1 MSQAIN
7 KEDIISGSPF
17 KDIADEM
24 QVALGTLEKFD
35 AKIVNIATHLQKD
48 LVASN
53 QKTLQSIEA
62 VNKAELEAE
71 KLLLAKIKTQQAE
84 LKLQEQLIVAQNKA
98 EKAHQ
103 QKEKQY
109 NREIQQAE
117 KANSVYSKV
126 DKKLSD
132 MVKRYRELAI
142 RKELGAKLTDKEA
155 KDMDFLA
162 AKIQKYDTAL
172 KNVDATT
179 GKYQRNVGN
188 YKSTFD
194 GMTFSV
200 TQLAREMPAFG
211 NSVQTGFMAISN
223 NLPMFFDEIA
233 KLKQENIEL
242 AKSGEQTKSVFK
254 TLAGSLMS
262 TQVLLSVGVTLLTL
276 YGAKLVEW
284 GSSLFK
290 VNKEVDEHAQKMAY
304 MNKQR
309 KESAEQL
316 AQESSE
322 FIGNINALRMSNAN
336 SKERSKMISEINE
349 KYGTSLKNLKDEKAF
364 TDQLNASVGDYL
376 KLQIENIRQKQNLE
390 KIENNIIL
398 QDRLRNSI
406 KTQQEKV
413 KFAEQANKLEER
425 AIDLLNQRK
434 KADGTNETSADRER
448 SKRLTNEANI
458 LNEQARIL
466 KEKAGVTSY
475 QQETF
480 VLEQLNNELGLA
492 EKRMLTY
499 DVNVNLGAKSTK
511 NATKTQ
517 KQFNTEIEYTNDY
530 ISQQIE
536 LLKEL
541 QDLENQRLSD
551 LQQSNIDDVY
561 ANMMKRVTETGIIE
575 IDELERL
582 INEKTSQ
589 DIKYLEAKTN
599 AEIAQLEFVYQAE
612 KKIRKDNLDAKYK
625 DLILG
630 AKGNEKA
637 IEEINANYKIATQ
650 NLDAEEVKRREDV
663 EAKKVILAK
672 KSKKEVKEIE
682 KKGNEEIN
690 QMNDALID
698 AQIEYYKTENEL
710 AEKQAKE
717 KAKREA
723 EQLQFF
729 QQIQEAITDFLKDQI
744 DKRIAELQREFDFA
758 KQNQDRLQNLA
769 AQGNIF
775 AKDSIAEQIQI
786 QRDAQQEQMRLEK
799 QKQNLDMISTGL
811 KTFEGEISKGKSP
824 AEALATTL
832 VTTKTLVGLLSNLNF
847 FAKGTD
853 NAPEGYAVTDEQGA
867 ELHLDKQGNIKDFGS
882 TKGAQMKY
890 LEKGDKI
897 ITASKTAQL
906 FSEISNAKKIASVK
920 DVAGNSYDLKP
931 LLQEMQGMRT
941 DIKNNATQIKV
952 HWDTM
957 GNIIEQVTKG
967 NDRVTNRYRV
977 KQ

>member
-17 KDIADEM
+17 KDIAEEM

-35 AKIVNIATHLQKD
+35 AKIINIATHLQKD

-84 LKLQEQLIVAQNKA
+84 LKLQEQQRKATEAQ
-98 EKAHQ
+98 ERSQ
-103 QKEKQY
+103 
-109 NREIQQAE
+109 E
-117 KANSVYSKV
+117 KANKATERAINLKEKENSAYSRV
-126 DKKLSD
+126 DKILAKTIKD
-132 MVKRYRELAI
+132 YRDLAI
-142 RKELGAKLTDKEA
+142 KKELNLKISDKEIA
-155 KDMDFLA
+155 RMETLA
-162 AKIQKYDTAL
+162 GRIAKYDTAL

-223 NLPMFFDEIA
+223 NLPMFFDEIQ
-233 KLKQENIEL
+233 KLKQANIEL
-242 AKSGEQTKSVFK
+242 AKSGEPTKSVFK

-276 YGAKLVEW
+276 YGAKLVEFVF
-284 GSSLFK
+284 SSSEA
-290 VNKEVDEHAQKMAY
+290 NKAIEQQNNLRKAQNEEMK
-304 MNKQR
+304 K
-309 KESAEQL
+309 SAEFL
-316 AQESSE
+316 AKETNN
-322 FIGNINALRMSNAN
+322 FVGLILRLRESNAN
-336 SKERSKMISEINE
+336 SKERNSLIKEINKE
-349 KYGTSLKNLKDEKAF
+349 YGT
-364 TDQLNASVGDYL
+364 T
-376 KLQIENIRQKQNLE
+376 
-390 KIENNIIL
+390 
-398 QDRLRNSI
+398 
-406 KTQQEKV
+406 
-413 KFAEQANKLEER
+413 
-425 AIDLLNQRK
+425 
-434 KADGTNETSADRER
+434 
-448 SKRLTNEANI
+448 LTNM
-458 LNEQARIL
+458 
-466 KEKAGVTSY
+466 
-475 QQETF
+475 
-480 VLEQLNNELGLA
+480 NNELYFQLSLNSA
-492 EKRMLTY
+492 LHDYITFQRLKYRLTATEEKRGKLLEREFELENQLRKIHKDAINAIKAKNFQTEEEKKFIKEKFNLETMLLTQSQFLNTEQY
-499 DVNVNLGAKSTK
+499 DKLKEIKIIRDELESLTK
-511 NATKTQ
+511 NELYLLKEIGKYNFKDPKDKDKVDKQ
-517 KQFNTEIEYTNDY
+517 KQLNTELQYTNDY
-530 ISQQIE
+530 ISEQLK

-541 QDLENQRLSD
+541 QDINNKDVSD
-551 LQQSNIDDVY
+551 LMAQQIEDNFR
-561 ANMMKRVTETGIIE
+561 NLMKKVTETGEFEVDYLEYLIE
-575 IDELERL
+575 AKSKLDKSYIDERT
-582 INEKTSQ
+582 I
-589 DIKYLEAKTN
+589 
-599 AEIAQLEFVYQAE
+599 AEIESIEFVYDAE
-612 KKIRKDNLDAKYK
+612 MKLRRATLDAKYR
-625 DLILG
+625 DLLAQENLTAEARLEIENNYNKALEQLD
-630 AKGNEKA
+630 NEELSRYNDLQTKIVIIKKKSEA
-637 IEEINANYKIATQ
+637 EKTEIDKQANEDSKNRNEELIQAQIDFYKKQ
-650 NLDAEEVKRREDV
+650 DEQRKKDAEEKKKKD
-663 EAKKVILAK
+663 EA
-672 KSKKEVKEIE
+672 E
-682 KKGNEEIN
+682 KKRLE
-690 QMNDALID
+690 
-698 AQIEYYKTENEL
+698 
-710 AEKQAKE
+710 
-717 KAKREA
+717 
-723 EQLQFF
+723 EQLQVF
-729 QQIQEAITDFLKDQI
+729 QQIQEAITDFLKQQI
-744 DKRIAELQREFDFA
+744 DQRIALLQKESDFA
-758 KQNQDRLQNLA
+758 KSQQDYLQNLA

-775 AKDSIAEQIQI
+775 AEQSIAEQIQI
-786 QRDAQQEQMRLEK
+786 QRDAQEEQMRLEK

-897 ITASKTAQL
+897 ITASKTAQI

-931 LLQEMQGMRT
+931 LLQEMQGMRN

>member
-7 KEDIISGSPF
+7 KEDIISGNPF
-17 KDIADEM
+17 KDIAEEM

-35 AKIVNIATHLQKD
+35 AKIINIATHLQKD

-62 VNKAELEAE
+62 VNKAEIEAE

-103 QKEKQY
+103 QKEKAY

-162 AKIQKYDTAL
+162 SKIQKYDTAL

-223 NLPMFFDEIA
+223 NLPMFFDEIQ
-233 KLKQENIEL
+233 KLKQANIEL
-242 AKSGEQTKSVFK
+242 AKSGEPTKNVFK
-254 TLAGSLMS
+254 TLASSLLS

-290 VNKEVDEHAQKMAY
+290 VNKGIDEHAQKMAY

-309 KESAEQL
+309 KESSEFIANES
-316 AQESSE
+316 AQ
-322 FIGNINALRMSNAN
+322 FIGNINLLRKSNEN
-336 SKERSKMISEINE
+336 SKERSTLISQINE
-349 KYGTSLKNLKDEKAF
+349 KYGTTLKNLKNEKEF
-364 TDQLNASVGDYL
+364 QKQLNDEVGVYL
-376 KLQIENIRQKQNLE
+376 EMQIEKYRQQQNEQKIITNLQLQDKLRFDNQKRQKELNQLKKE
-390 KIENNIIL
+390 EIIL
-398 QDRLRNSI
+398 N
-406 KTQQEKV
+406 QQ
-413 KFAEQANKLEER
+413 AE
-425 AIDLLNQRK
+425 
-434 KADGTNETSADRER
+434 SM
-448 SKRLTNEANI
+448 SKRV
-458 LNEQARIL
+458 
-466 KEKAGVTSY
+466 GVTPQSMELMY
-475 QQETF
+475 NRIKANSDAQKENTETIKS
-480 VLEQLNNELGLA
+480 NNEELAKA
-492 EKRMLTY
+492 EKRLLNY
-499 DVNVNLGAKSTK
+499 DIAVEVD
-511 NATKTQ
+511 TKTTKKDTEAK

-551 LQQSNIDDVY
+551 LQQQNINDVY
-561 ANMMKRVTETGIIE
+561 ANMMKRVTETGQLE
-575 IDELERL
+575 VDELERL
-582 INEKTSQ
+582 INEKTAQ

-625 DLILG
+625 DLLSQENLP
-630 AKGNEKA
+630 AEKRKE
-637 IEEINANYKIATQ
+637 IEANYQKALTD
-650 NLDAEEVKRREDV
+650 LDNEEQKRYEDV
-663 EAKKVILAK
+663 QAKKVIIAK
-672 KSKKEVKEIE
+672 KSKKEVTEIE

-723 EQLQFF
+723 EQLQVF
-729 QQIQEAITDFLKDQI
+729 QQIQEAITDFLKQQI
-744 DKRIAELQREFDFA
+744 DQRIALLQKESDFA
-758 KQNQDRLQNLA
+758 KSQQDYLQGLA
-769 AQGNIF
+769 QQGNIF

-786 QRDAQQEQMRLEK
+786 QRDAQEEQMRLEK
-799 QKQNLDMISTGL
+799 QKQNLEMISTGL

-867 ELHLDKQGNIKDFGS
+867 ELHLDKNGNIKDFGS

-931 LLQEMQGMRT
+931 LLQEMQGMRN

>member
-35 AKIVNIATHLQKD
+35 AKIINIATHLQKD

-103 QKEKQY
+103 QKEKAY

-126 DKKLSD
+126 DKKLAD
-132 MVKRYRELAI
+132 MVKTYRDLAI

-162 AKIQKYDTAL
+162 KKISYYDSAL
-172 KNVDATT
+172 KSVDATS
-179 GKYQRNVGN
+179 GKFGRNVGN
-188 YKSTFD
+188 YASGWNGLAMSINQITREAPAAAVSMNTF
-194 GMTFSV
+194 F
-200 TQLAREMPAFG
+200 L
-211 NSVQTGFMAISN
+211 AISN
-223 NLPMFFDEIA
+223 NLPMFFDELK
-233 KLKQENIEL
+233 KLKDANIEL
-242 AKSGEQTKSVFK
+242 AKSGQPTQSVFK
-254 TLAGSLMS
+254 QFLGSLFSMQ
-262 TQVLLSVGVTLLTL
+262 TALSVGVTLLTL

-284 GSSLFK
+284 GASLFQNTK
-290 VNKEVDEHAQKMAY
+290 AIKEQ
-304 MNKQR
+304 
-309 KESAEQL
+309 EQAL
-316 AQESSE
+316 KSQSEAKKRYNEEIKKGREYIANESSE
-322 FIGNINALRMSNAN
+322 MVGNLLMLKRTNEG
-336 SKERSKMISEINE
+336 SKERSELIKSINE
-349 KYGTSLKNLKDEKAF
+349 EYGTTLKNIQDETLF
-364 TDQLNASVGDYL
+364 Q
-376 KLQIENIRQKQNLE
+376 
-390 KIENNIIL
+390 
-398 QDRLRNSI
+398 
-406 KTQQEKV
+406 
-413 KFAEQANKLEER
+413 
-425 AIDLLNQRK
+425 
-434 KADGTNETSADRER
+434 
-448 SKRLTNEANI
+448 
-458 LNEQARIL
+458 
-466 KEKAGVTSY
+466 
-475 QQETF
+475 
-480 VLEQLNNELGLA
+480 EQLNDAIAQFIEYKRIQYQIQRNDEKIKLNLQYQEKEKDQLIKLGITRRDLMIMEDYGFDKMMQNRAKAYNDLVKLGASEKSLEIFRTSPLA
-492 EKRMLTY
+492 EENIKNLVVYNKHLDDYGYWLSVLNGQTGTY
-499 DVNVNLGAKSTK
+499 GKTK
-511 NATKTQ
+511 GGATKAE

-541 QDLENQRLSD
+541 QDLENQRLAD
-551 LQQSNIDDVY
+551 LQQQNIEDVY
-561 ANMMKRVTETGIIE
+561 ANMMKQVTETGKLE
-575 IDELERL
+575 VDELERL
-582 INEKTSQ
+582 INEKTAQ

-599 AEIAQLEFVYQAE
+599 AEIQQLEFVYDAE
-612 KKIRKDNLDAKYK
+612 MKLRRASVDAKYK
-625 DLILG
+625 DLL
-630 AKGNEKA
+630 AQKDLPQDKRLE
-637 IEEINANYKIATQ
+637 IEANYQKALTD
-650 NLDAEEVKRREDV
+650 LDNEEQKRYEDV
-663 EAKKVILAK
+663 QAKKVILAK

-698 AQIEYYKTENEL
+698 AQIEFYKTKNEKS
-710 AEKQAKE
+710 AEQRKKEEEEAKKKKE
-717 KAKREA
+717 KEL
-723 EQLQFF
+723 EQLKVF
-729 QQIQEAITDFLKDQI
+729 QQIQEAITDFLKEQI
-744 DKRIAELQREFDFA
+744 DKRIALLQKESDFA
-758 KQNQDRLQNLA
+758 KNQQDYLQNLA
-769 AQGNIF
+769 ANGNIF
-775 AKDSIAEQIQI
+775 AKESIAEQIKI
-786 QRDAQQEQMRLEK
+786 QREAQQEQMRLEK
-799 QKQNLDMISTGL
+799 QKQNIEMISTGL
-811 KTFEGEISKGKSP
+811 KTFEAEISKGKSP

-832 VTTKTLVGLLSNLNF
+832 VSTKTLVQLLSNLNF

-867 ELHLDKQGNIKDFGS
+867 ELHLDKNGNIKDFGS

-897 ITASKTAQL
+897 ITASKTAQI

-920 DVAGNSYDLKP
+920 DAAGNSYDLKP
-931 LLQEMQGMRT
+931 LLQEMQGMRN

>member
-24 QVALGTLEKFD
+24 QVALTTLEKFD
-35 AKIVNIATHLQKD
+35 AKIVNIASHLQKD

-71 KLLLAKIKTQQAE
+71 KLLQAKLKTQQAE
-84 LKLQEQLIVAQNKA
+84 IKLQEQQRKATEAQERSQERANKA
-98 EKAHQ
+98 TERAIKL
-103 QKEKQY
+103 
-109 NREIQQAE
+109 AE
-117 KANSVYSKV
+117 KESSLYSTVDRKLAN
-126 DKKLSD
+126 
-132 MVKRYRELAI
+132 MVKTYRDLAI
-142 RKELGAKLTDKEA
+142 RKELTGKLSKDEQRDYDHLAK
-155 KDMDFLA
+155 
-162 AKIQKYDTAL
+162 KIQYYDTAL

-233 KLKQENIEL
+233 KLKKENIEL

-254 TLAGSLMS
+254 TLAGSILS

-290 VNKEVDEHAQKMAY
+290 VNKEADEHAKKQAY
-304 MNKQR
+304 INKQR
-309 KESAEQL
+309 KESTEQL
-316 AQESSE
+316 AQESAE

-364 TDQLNASVGDYL
+364 TDQLNTAVGTYL
-376 KLQIENIRQKQNLE
+376 KLQIENIRQKQNLQ

-406 KTQQEKV
+406 KEQNEKV
-413 KFAEQANKLEER
+413 KFAEKANKLEEQ
-425 AIDLLNQRK
+425 AIALLEKRK
-434 KADGTNETSADRER
+434 KADGTYETQADRER

-458 LNEQARIL
+458 LNEQARII

-475 QQETF
+475 QQEVF

-492 EKRMLTY
+492 EKRLQTY
-499 DVNVNLGAKSTK
+499 DVNVNLGAKATT
-511 NATKTQ
+511 NATKAE
-517 KQFNTEIEYTNDY
+517 KQYRTEIEYTNDY

-551 LQQSNIDDVY
+551 LQQSEINDVY

-575 IDELERL
+575 VDELERL
-582 INEKTSQ
+582 INEKTAQ

-599 AEIAQLEFVYQAE
+599 AEIAQLEFVYNAE

-625 DLILG
+625 DLL
-630 AKGNEKA
+630 AQENLPADKRAE
-637 IEEINANYKIATQ
+637 IEANYKKATE
-650 NLDAEEVKRREDV
+650 NLEAEEVKRREDI

-672 KSKKEVKEIE
+672 KSKKEVTEIE

-717 KAKREA
+717 KAQREA
-723 EQLQFF
+723 EQLRVF
-729 QQIQEAITDFLKDQI
+729 QQIQEAITDFLKEQI
-744 DKRIAELQREFDFA
+744 DRRIALLQKESDFA
-758 KQNQDRLQNLA
+758 KSQQDYLQNLA
-769 AQGNIF
+769 TQGNIL
-775 AKDSIAEQIQI
+775 AQQSIAEQIQI
-786 QRDAQQEQMRLEK
+786 QRDAQEEQMRLEK
-799 QKQNLDMISTGL
+799 QKQNIEMISTGL
-811 KTFEGEISKGKSP
+811 KTFEGELSKGKSP

-832 VTTKTLVGLLSNLNF
+832 VTTKTLVQLLSNLNF

-867 ELHLDKQGNIKDFGS
+867 ELHLDKNGNIKDFGS

-890 LEKGDKI
+890 LERGDKI

-906 FSEISNAKKIASVK
+906 FSDISNANKMAKVK
-920 DVAGNSYDLKP
+920 DSAGNSYDLKP
-931 LLQEMQGMRT
+931 LLQEMQGMRN

-957 GNIIEQVTKG
+957 GNIIEQINKG
-967 NDRVTNRYRV
+967 GNQTTNRYRV
-977 KQ
+977 K

>member
-7 KEDIISGSPF
+7 KEDIISGNPF

-24 QVALGTLEKFD
+24 QIALGTLEKFD

-132 MVKRYRELAI
+132 MVKRYRELAV
-142 RKELGAKLTDKEA
+142 RKQLGAKLTDKEA

-162 AKIQKYDTAL
+162 KKISYYDTAL

-233 KLKQENIEL
+233 KLKKENVEL
-242 AKSGEQTKSVFK
+242 AKSGEPTKNVFK
-254 TLAGSLMS
+254 TLASSLLS

-290 VNKEVDEHAQKMAY
+290 VNKGVDEHAQKMAY

-309 KESAEQL
+309 KESSEFIANES
-316 AQESSE
+316 AQ
-322 FIGNINALRMSNAN
+322 FIGNINLLRKSNAN
-336 SKERSKMISEINE
+336 SKERSVLISQINE
-349 KYGTSLKNLKDEKAF
+349 KYGTTLNNLKDEKAF
-364 TDQLNASVGDYL
+364 TNQLNTAVGTYL
-376 KLQIENIRQKQNLE
+376 KLQIEKYRQQQNEQKIITNLQTQDKLNYNIQQNKKAQLALE
-390 KIENNIIL
+390 KEIEL
-398 QDRLRNSI
+398 
-406 KTQQEKV
+406 T
-413 KFAEQANKLEER
+413 
-425 AIDLLNQRK
+425 RK
-434 KADGTNETSADRER
+434 KASSASTFVSETKIYSDSDKLLKKLGELEQQYKDNEKAIESDSEALEKAK
-448 SKRLTNEANI
+448 KRLI
-458 LNEQARIL
+458 
-466 KEKAGVTSY
+466 
-475 QQETF
+475 
-480 VLEQLNNELGLA
+480 
-492 EKRMLTY
+492 TY
-499 DVNVNLGAKSTK
+499 DVAVEIDTK
-511 NATKTQ
+511 KTKTNTEAK

-551 LQQSNIDDVY
+551 LQQSNINDVY

-575 IDELERL
+575 VDELERL